1 MSESKFSLVCNEM
14 GRHQATLTYEGE
26 MCRDGALALE
36 HQFERLFGYF
46 KYCRID
52 LCIESPGGE
61 ITGLEYVL
69 RAMDRWAKEGRYVA
83 VRSTFQCA
91 SAAACLL
98 SMGEWGRR
106 SVDRSTFLLFH
117 CSRVQSEGQSQ
128 MTARISKQ
136 LSTTLDDLDRRLL
149 DVIVGRMLTMTGG
162 TRGLV
167 DMVLRRAR
175 FLDADWVNIAAN
187 LSTLTSVVKG
197 ERKPDWLKT
206 VMKWERFAA
215 DSPKFVQEMKKH
227 LVMRFQSEQRM
238 DLCEAFVLLL
248 IDEISGVLNAESTVL
263 EIRRPAELPTVAP
276 ADQLSANDETTTR
289 KMGER

>member
-1 MSESKFSLVCNEM
+1 MSQSKFSLVCSEM
-14 GRHQATLTYEGE
+14 GTHQASLVYTGE
-26 MCRDGALALE
+26 MCREGALALE
-36 HQFERLFGYF
+36 HQFDRLFGYF
-46 KYCRID
+46 KYGRIN

-69 RAMDRWAKEGRYVA
+69 RAMDRWAEEGRYVA

-149 DVIVGRMLTMTGG
+149 DVIVGHMLTKAGG
-162 TRGLV
+162 TNGLM
-167 DMVLRRAR
+167 DLVLQRAH
-175 FLDADWVNIAAN
+175 FLDADWANVATN

-206 VMKWERFAA
+206 VLKWDRYA
-215 DSPKFVQEMKKH
+215 DDPSKFVQEMKKH
-227 LVMRFQSEQRM
+227 LVMRFQSEARM

-248 IDEISGVLNAESTVL
+248 IDEIFGVLNSDSIAMESQK
-263 EIRRPAELPTVAP
+263 P
-276 ADQLSANDETTTR
+276 ADLPLVFPGEQTSANDESLKQR
-289 KMGER
+289 MGAR